1 MKKTL
6 FIPLLLLVISSCGS
20 MYKMNLSLLSVDMK
34 SDKNSCKTTSI
45 RDTVIDNVLLWA
57 YNDSIADIK
66 WYQGKTRFVLL
77 LENLT
82 KKTMKINWDEMTY
95 VNPLGRAE
103 RLWHAYGRYIESDK
117 EQVPT
122 IIPSEKSILEPII
135 PVDNIYFNNGWKEQY
150 LLVYRTEDQ
159 KQLNNYFEKP
169 VQIYLPIYVG
179 EEKVEYIFNFTI
191 SEITPFHF

>member
-1 MKKTL
+1 
-6 FIPLLLLVISSCGS
+6 
-20 MYKMNLSLLSVDMK
+20 MNLSLLSVDMK

-45 RDTVIDNVLLWA
+45 RDTVIDNVLFWA

-82 KKTMKINWDEMTY
+82 KKTMKINWDEITY

-159 KQLNNYFEKP
+159 KQLNNFFEKP

>member
-6 FIPLLLLVISSCGS
+6 FIPLLLLFISSCGS

-45 RDTVIDNVLLWA
+45 RDTVIDNVLFWA

-82 KKTMKINWDEMTY
+82 KKTMKINWDEITY

-159 KQLNNYFEKP
+159 KQLNNFFEKP